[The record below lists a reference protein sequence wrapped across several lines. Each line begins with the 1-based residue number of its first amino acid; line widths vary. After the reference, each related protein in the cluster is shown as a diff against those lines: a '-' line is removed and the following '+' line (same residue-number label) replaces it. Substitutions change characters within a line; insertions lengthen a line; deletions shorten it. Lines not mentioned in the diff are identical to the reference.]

1 MQGMDMGV
9 GAASS
14 WSIWGLAEIAV
25 FWSVAVLHL
34 MRVVAASRL
43 PDPDPGGDAGH
54 AVMGAGMTLMV
65 FPGAPAAAGRLSAP
79 LFTVLAVVFLIRVV
93 LRPGGRLAVDA
104 ALGAALAA
112 MAVMFFAPGHRPAAV
127 TAATTVVLAGC
138 ALIHGQS
145 LLRARH
151 RHYERS
157 EGGEVRLLATL
168 PHVGTVVMTLAMAA
182 MVAVA

>member
-1 MQGMDMGV
+1 MQGMDMGS
-9 GAASS
+9 GAAASC
-14 WSIWGLAEIAV
+14 WALAEIAV

-34 MRVVAASRL
+34 MRVLAASRL
-43 PDPDPGGDAGH
+43 PDPDPGSDAGH
-54 AVMGAGMTLMV
+54 ALMGAGMTLMV
-65 FPGAPAAAGRLSAP
+65 FPGAPAGTGRLSAS
-79 LFTVLAVVFLIRVV
+79 LFTVLAAVFLSQPV
-93 LRPGGRLAVDA
+93 LRPGGWRAEDA

-112 MAVMFFAPGHRPAAV
+112 MAVMFLAPGHRPAVATMV
-127 TAATTVVLAGC
+127 TTVVLAGC